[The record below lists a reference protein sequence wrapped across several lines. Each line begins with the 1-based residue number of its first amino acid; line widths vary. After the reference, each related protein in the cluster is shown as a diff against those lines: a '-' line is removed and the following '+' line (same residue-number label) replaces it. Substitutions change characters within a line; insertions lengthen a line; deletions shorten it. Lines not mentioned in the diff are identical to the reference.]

1 MTAPFEHEVALLRRR
16 PGKWVVMAVA
26 ALMGVGAAAAAVAS
40 TMDFGDQPPEF
51 LMRFR
56 KLVPAKF
63 KAELPKLD
71 AEQLTASLRKRGY
84 HECNPHDPIGLG
96 PYDNYRTTRAR
107 GRLLIP
113 QKGGHTPDMGFD
125 VLIHFHG
132 GEPVRKTLVQVAR
145 GVTFVGVDLGINSG
159 PYQKAFQSP
168 GTFQVLRDSIEE
180 NLRDKTGDSR
190 AHIRNLGLSAWSAG
204 YGAVNE
210 ILKLSNHGVD
220 SVALLDGLHAG
231 FDPAFGGMNSR
242 RPLSGLN
249 IEPILD
255 FAREAQRGEKLFV
268 FTHSEVDPVT
278 YPSTKRTA
286 DFVLSQLGIPRTPA
300 AESNLPFALTSRADQ
315 KDFHV
320 WAYTG
325 GDTKAHCEHI
335 TFIAPIVRDLIEPRW
350 DTPPMDRNVPFNKA
364 PKLGGTPKAPEP
376 DADSEPAAS
385 NLSAAVGTPSTLDSP
400 SDPASPLSP
409 ESGG

>member
-1 MTAPFEHEVALLRRR
+1 LTAPFEHEVALLRRR
-16 PGKWVVMAVA
+16 PGKWLAVA
-26 ALMGVGAAAAAVAS
+26 LLAMTGLGAGAAAVVS
-40 TMDFGDQPPEF
+40 SMDFGDQPPEF

-56 KLVPAKF
+56 KLVPAQF
-63 KAELPKLD
+63 KAQLPKL
-71 AEQLTASLRKRGY
+71 APEQLTASLRKRGY

-96 PYDNYRTTRAR
+96 PYDPYRTTRAR

-145 GVTFVGVDLGINSG
+145 GVTFVGIDLGINSG
-159 PYQKAFQSP
+159 PYMKAYQSP

-180 NLRDKTGDSR
+180 NLRDKTGDPR

-210 ILKLSNHGVD
+210 ILKLSDPGVD

-255 FAREAQRGEKLFV
+255 FARQAQRGEKLFV

-286 DFVLSQLGIPRTPA
+286 DFVLSQLGIPRTA
-300 AESNLPFALTSRADQ
+300 APESNLPFALTSRAEQ
-315 KDFHV
+315 SGFHV

-364 PKLGGTPKAPEP
+364 PKLGTPKVA
-376 DADSEPAAS
+376 EPAEPS
-385 NLSAAVGTPSTLDSP
+385 ESTEPSTLSAAINTPSADANSV
-400 SDPASPLSP
+400 LSP

>member
-1 MTAPFEHEVALLRRR
+1 MTAPFDYEVALLRRR
-16 PGKWVVMAVA
+16 PGKWLSVAAVA
-26 ALMGVGAAAAAVAS
+26 LMTLGVGAAAVAS
-40 TMDFGDQPPEF
+40 TLDPGDQPPEF

-63 KAELPKLD
+63 KAELPKLTP
-71 AEQLTASLRKRGY
+71 AQLTASLRKRGY

-96 PYDNYRTTRAR
+96 PYDPYRSIRAR
-107 GRLLIP
+107 GRMLIP

-132 GEPVRKTLVQVAR
+132 HEPVRKTLVQVTR
-145 GVTFVGVDLGINSG
+145 GVTFVGIDLGIASG
-159 PYQKAFQSP
+159 PYMKAYQSP

-180 NLRDKTGDSR
+180 ALRDKTGDSR

-231 FDPAFGGMNSR
+231 FDPAFSGMASR
-242 RPLSGLN
+242 RPLSGQN
-249 IEPILD
+249 IEPIID
-255 FAREAQRGEKLFV
+255 FARQAERGEKFFV
-268 FTHSEVDPVT
+268 FTHSDVDPVT

-286 DFVLSQLGIPRTPA
+286 DFVLSQLGVPRTPA
-300 AESNLPFALTSRADQ
+300 PASDLPFALTSRAEQ
-315 KDFHV
+315 NGFHI
-320 WAYTG
+320 WAYSG

-335 TFIAPIVRDLIEPRW
+335 SFIAPIVRDLIEPRW
-350 DTPPMDRNVPFNKA
+350 DTPAMERNVPFNKA
-364 PKLGGTPKAPEP
+364 PKLGTPKTP
-376 DADSEPAAS
+376 DAETSSEPAQPT
-385 NLSAAVGTPSTLDSP
+385 LSAAVSTPS
-400 SDPASPLSP
+400 SDDIDLSP

>member
-1 MTAPFEHEVALLRRR
+1 LTAPFDHEVALLRRR
-16 PGKWVVMAVA
+16 PGKWLAVA
-26 ALMGVGAAAAAVAS
+26 AVALTTLGVGVAAVAS
-40 TMDFGDQPPEF
+40 TLDLGDRPPEF

-63 KAELPKLD
+63 KTELPKL
-71 AEQLTASLRKRGY
+71 APAQLTASLRKRGY

-96 PYDNYRTTRAR
+96 PYDPYRTIRAR
-107 GRLLIP
+107 GRMLIP

-125 VLIHFHG
+125 VLVHFHG
-132 GEPVRKTLVQVAR
+132 HEPVRKTLVQVAR
-145 GVTFVGVDLGINSG
+145 GVTFVGIDLGIASG
-159 PYQKAFQSP
+159 PYMKAYQQP

-180 NLRDKTGDSR
+180 ALRDKTGDSR

-210 ILKLSNHGVD
+210 ILKLSNSGVD

-231 FDPAFGGMNSR
+231 YDPAVGGMASR
-242 RPLSGLN
+242 RPLSGAN
-249 IEPILD
+249 IEPIID
-255 FAREAQRGEKLFV
+255 FARQAERGEKLFV
-268 FTHSEVDPVT
+268 FTHSNVDPVT

-286 DFVLSQLGIPRTPA
+286 DFVLSELGVPRAPA
-300 AESNLPFALTSRADQ
+300 PESDLPFAWTSRADQ
-315 KDFHV
+315 KGFHV
-320 WAYTG
+320 WAYSG

-350 DTPPMDRNVPFNKA
+350 GTPAMDRNVPFNKA
-364 PKLGGTPKAPEP
+364 PKLGTPKA
-376 DADSEPAAS
+376 ADSETPSEPAQPT
-385 NLSAAVGTPSTLDSP
+385 LSAAISAPS
-400 SDPASPLSP
+400 SDDAILSP

>member
-1 MTAPFEHEVALLRRR
+1 MTAPFDHEVALLRRR
-16 PGKWVVMAVA
+16 PGKWLAVA
-26 ALMGVGAAAAAVAS
+26 AVALTTLGIGAAAVAS
-40 TMDFGDQPPEF
+40 TIDVGDQPPEF

-63 KAELPKLD
+63 KAELPKL
-71 AEQLTASLRKRGY
+71 APAQLTASLRKRGY

-96 PYDNYRTTRAR
+96 PYDPYRSIRAR
-107 GRLLIP
+107 GRMLIP

-132 GEPVRKTLVQVAR
+132 HEPTRKTLVQVAR
-145 GVTFVGVDLGINSG
+145 GVTFVGIDLGIASG
-159 PYQKAFQSP
+159 PYMKAYQTP

-180 NLRDKTGDSR
+180 SLRDKTGDSR

-210 ILKLSNHGVD
+210 ILKLSDHGVD

-231 FDPAFGGMNSR
+231 FDPAFAGMASR
-242 RPLSGLN
+242 RPLSGVN
-249 IEPILD
+249 IEPIVD
-255 FAREAQRGEKLFV
+255 FARLAQRGEKLFV

-278 YPSTKRTA
+278 YPSTRRTA
-286 DFVLSQLGIPRTPA
+286 DFMLTELGLARTSAP
-300 AESNLPFALTSRADQ
+300 ETNLPFALTGRSDH
-315 KDFHV
+315 KGFHL
-320 WAYTG
+320 WSYDG

-350 DTPPMDRNVPFNKA
+350 DTPPMDRNVPFTKA
-364 PKLGGTPKAPEP
+364 PKLGTPKAAEP
-376 DADSEPAAS
+376 DAASEQPQPT
-385 NLSAAVGTPSTLDSP
+385 LSAAISAPTGND
-400 SDPASPLSP
+400 ASLTP